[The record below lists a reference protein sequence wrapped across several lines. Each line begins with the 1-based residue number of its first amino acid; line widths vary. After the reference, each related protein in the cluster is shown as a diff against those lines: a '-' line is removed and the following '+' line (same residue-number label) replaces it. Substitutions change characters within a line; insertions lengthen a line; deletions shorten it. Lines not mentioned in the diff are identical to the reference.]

1 MEEKPSV
8 ESVKAKP
15 PVATTGGT
23 EPDSRNLAMLAH
35 ILGIV
40 TGFLGSLIIWILKKD
55 MDPFVDRHG
64 KEALNFQLTVLIC
77 QAILML
83 PSLCVFYIPTL
94 AIYVVNIIFCILA
107 TVAAN
112 RGEDYRYPINIRIIK

>member
-1 MEEKPSV
+1 VEEKPPV
-8 ESVKAKP
+8 ESVEAKP
-15 PVATTGGT
+15 PVATEGGT
-23 EPDSRNLAMLAH
+23 EPDSRNMALLAH
-35 ILGIV
+35 LLGIF
-40 TGFLGSLIIWILKKD
+40 TGFLGALIIWFLKKD
-55 MDPFVDRHG
+55 TDPFVDKHG

-77 QAILML
+77 HAILIL
-83 PSLCVFYIPTL
+83 PSFCVLFIPTL

>member
-1 MEEKPSV
+1 MEEKPPV
-8 ESVKAKP
+8 ESVEAKP
-15 PVATTGGT
+15 PVATEGGT

-35 ILGIV
+35 VLGIV
-40 TGFLGSLIIWILKKD
+40 TGFLGPLIIWILKKD
-55 MDPFVDRHG
+55 TDPFVDKHG

-77 QAILML
+77 QLIAL
-83 PSLCVFYIPTL
+83 PLVMCTFGLPTL
-94 AIYVVNIIFCILA
+94 AIIVVDIIFCILA